1 MMKKIL
7 LLLILVLC
15 LASCSQQDEGP
26 VTPSSKGNRELHVN
40 VSVPQDVQ
48 SRSINPIDE
57 YAIHTLYI
65 LTFDS
70 HDKMVGA
77 GAVKL
82 SESVHEVSTNIS
94 LSTNI
99 GEMVKVYAVANTNN
113 STVFNYVETLQ
124 EFKNIVTSIA
134 RPEDLG
140 EGKIVVNGATL
151 LNDGQLMV
159 SDEVADVEITEETPT
174 VNLTLHN
181 QCAALK
187 FTITPLSPATT
198 NKLVPNP
205 VKIIGYRLRHV
216 PLSAYLMPDNTLGF
230 GANDT
235 ISPPYRK
242 FGDFDYVPVNSFEK
256 QEFTYYVFENHCG
269 TSNMSSTE
277 LSRIERNA
285 APNATYLE
293 IEVDQNGTRGV
304 YNFYLGDIV
313 GKDSQGNDIIDYEN
327 YNIFRHEDYHI
338 NINIDAV
345 SLDDPRITDK
355 TKPAIGDFLFSDG
368 SWGPYENVSEERHP
382 IALIFMNYTSDID
395 SRDGYYHGYAMA
407 LKYLTNLPWQK
418 VASDT
423 PLPNMEGRWKELSE
437 DFDGRE
443 HCLSYLDSEDYPA
456 AYAAMHSYTYEAAPA
471 GTSGWYLPSTG
482 QWYRLCVDI
491 GGAPDTHTT
500 YYWGGISY
508 QVAGKINEYLAPLKE
523 GECIKFTWSTS
534 ESYWA
539 SCEYGSDRALR
550 CLFYPGG
557 DYKYNMYWADYVTKT
572 NSYYVRPVI
581 AF

>member
-140 EGKIVVNGATL
+140 EGKVVVNGATL

-338 NINIDAV
+338 NIKIDAV

-382 IALIFMNYTSDID
+382 IAIVFLNYTSDID
-395 SRDGYYHGYAMA
+395 SRDGYYHG
-407 LKYLTNLPWQK
+407 
-418 VASDT
+418 
-423 PLPNMEGRWKELSE
+423 
-437 DFDGRE
+437 
-443 HCLSYLDSEDYPA
+443 
-456 AYAAMHSYTYEAAPA
+456 
-471 GTSGWYLPSTG
+471 
-482 QWYRLCVDI
+482 
-491 GGAPDTHTT
+491 
-500 YYWGGISY
+500 
-508 QVAGKINEYLAPLKE
+508 
-523 GECIKFTWSTS
+523 
-534 ESYWA
+534 
-539 SCEYGSDRALR
+539 
-550 CLFYPGG
+550 
-557 DYKYNMYWADYVTKT
+557 
-572 NSYYVRPVI
+572 
-581 AF
+581 

>member
-140 EGKIVVNGATL
+140 EGKVVVNGATL

-338 NINIDAV
+338 NIKIDAV

-407 LKYLTNLPWQK
+407 LKNLTEKYKWQN
-418 VASDT
+418 VSSDT
-423 PLPNMEGRWKELSE
+423 PMPNGGSDYNYLAADLDGRDHCIRYMDSE
-437 DFDGRE
+437 DF
-443 HCLSYLDSEDYPA
+443 PA
-456 AYAAMHSYTYEAAPA
+456 AYAALHINPEPAPPT
-471 GTSGWYLPSTG
+471 TSGWYLPSAG
-482 QWYRLCVDI
+482 QWYRLFVDM
-491 GGAPDTHTT
+491 GGAPDTHTN
-500 YYWGGISY
+500 YYWAGYSY
-508 QVAGKINEYLAPLKE
+508 TVKDKLHNYLAPLSTDKYD
-523 GECIKFTWSTS
+523 KFEISL
-534 ESYWA
+534 SYWTSSEYNA
-539 SCEYGSDRALR
+539 SDASEA
-550 CLFYPGG
+550 LFYPSGNGYNSNLYWG
-557 DYKYNMYWADYVTKT
+557 DPEGKSNAYT
-572 NSYYVRPVI
+572 VRPVI

>member
-140 EGKIVVNGATL
+140 EGKVVVNGATL

-293 IEVDQNGTRGV
+293 IEVEQNGTRGV

-338 NINIDAV
+338 NIKIDAV

-407 LKYLTNLPWQK
+407 LKYLKGLTWQK

-423 PLPNMEGRWKELSE
+423 PLPNMASQYDALAA
-437 DFDGRE
+437 DLDGRNQ
-443 HCLSYLDSEDYPA
+443 CLRYLDSEDFPA
-456 AYAAMHSYTYEAAPA
+456 AYAAMHSYPETAPST
-471 GTSGWYLPSTG
+471 TSGWYLPSAG

-491 GGAPDTHTT
+491 GGAPDTHST
-500 YYWGGISY
+500 YYWGGYSLRAANNLNALIAPVGEGNYNAFS
-508 QVAGKINEYLAPLKE
+508 INSDAY
-523 GECIKFTWSTS
+523 WSTS
-534 ESYWA
+534 EWSA
-539 SCEYGSDRALR
+539 SEACH
-550 CLFYPGG
+550 CLFYPG
-557 DYKYNMYWADYVTKT
+557 DKYGYNLYWANMPGKT